1 MASSEGGVAMS
12 MTFKMHRVPRLLAAV
27 CVALTIS
34 APFAAAYV
42 ATGKSSNSI
51 EQTSSQIDR
60 SNKGDRLHV
69 SPKQKPAEWDGT
81 KRIEPPKRLATPHMV
96 A

>member
-1 MASSEGGVAMS
+1 MA
-12 MTFKMHRVPRLLAAV
+12 TIFKIRRVPRLVAAV

-42 ATGKSSNSI
+42 SAGKSTAPT
-51 EQTSSQIDR
+51 EQTSGQIDR
-60 SNKGDRLHV
+60 SNRGDRLHL
-69 SPKQKPAEWDGT
+69 SPQQKPIELDGA
-81 KRIEPPKRLATPHMV
+81 KQIEPPKRIAGPHMV

>member
-1 MASSEGGVAMS
+1 MS
-12 MTFKMHRVPRLLAAV
+12 MIFKMHRVPRMVASV

-34 APFAAAYV
+34 VPFAAAYV
-42 ATGKSSNSI
+42 ATGQSAAPI
-51 EQTSSQIDR
+51 EQNSSQIDR

-69 SPKQKPAEWDGT
+69 SPQQKPAERDGA
-81 KRIEPPKRLATPHMV
+81 KQIAPPKRPAAPHMV

>member
-1 MASSEGGVAMS
+1 MS
-12 MTFKMHRVPRLLAAV
+12 MIFKMHRVPRLLAAV

-42 ATGKSSNSI
+42 ATGKSAASI
-51 EQTSSQIDR
+51 EQTRSQIDR
-60 SNKGDRLHV
+60 SNKGNRLRV
-69 SPKQKPAEWDGT
+69 SPQQKPVERDGT
-81 KRIEPPKRLATPHMV
+81 KQIEPPKRLAAPHRV

>member
-1 MASSEGGVAMS
+1 MIY
-12 MTFKMHRVPRLLAAV
+12 KMHRLPRLLAAV

-42 ATGKSSNSI
+42 ATGKFANSI
-51 EQTSSQIDR
+51 EQTGRQIDR
-60 SNKGDRLHV
+60 SNKSDRLQL
-69 SPKQKPAEWDGT
+69 SPQQKPVERDGT
-81 KRIEPPKRLATPHMV
+81 KQIEPPKRLATPHMV

>member
-1 MASSEGGVAMS
+1 MA
-12 MTFKMHRVPRLLAAV
+12 TIFKVHRVPRLLATV

-42 ATGKSSNSI
+42 ATGTSANQT
-51 EQTSSQIDR
+51 EQTSGQINR
-60 SNKGDRLHV
+60 SNKGDRLHL
-69 SPKQKPAEWDGT
+69 SPQQKPIERDGT
-81 KRIEPPKRLATPHMV
+81 KQIQPPKRLARPHMV

>member
-1 MASSEGGVAMS
+1 MS
-12 MTFKMHRVPRLLAAV
+12 TIFNMHRVPRLLAAV

-42 ATGKSSNSI
+42 ATGKSATGTD
-51 EQTSSQIDR
+51 QTSSQIDR
-60 SNKGDRLHV
+60 SNKADRLHV
-69 SPKQKPAEWDGT
+69 TPQQKPADRDGA
-81 KRIEPPKRLATPHMV
+81 KQIAPKRPAARTMV

>member
-1 MASSEGGVAMS
+1 MS
-12 MTFKMHRVPRLLAAV
+12 AIFKVHRVSQLLATV

-42 ATGKSSNSI
+42 SGGKSTAQT
-51 EQTSSQIDR
+51 EQASGQIDR
-60 SNKGDRLHV
+60 SKKDDRLHL
-69 SPKQKPAEWDGT
+69 SPQQKPIERDGAKQIEPL
-81 KRIEPPKRLATPHMV
+81 KRIAGPHMV